1 MRKTIYAVTV
11 AAVVFAAAPAHA
23 NAKAKDGQVGLSV
36 YGKGLRVEEVGAHMQ
51 GHGTGVRARL
61 ITYDPDGYRSAFTGW
76 KDATPVS
83 AALTKLSTVGW
94 KWKGGKKFAHGTRLC
109 VEFNVVQGEP
119 CAVIHR

>member
-94 KWKGGKKFAHGTRLC
+94 KWKEGKKFAHGTRLC